1 MKHQV
6 TLCTLTLCLLTVSI
20 GCQSLT
26 NAKKKASSILGL
38 DSNQSIKQVIDQDEF
53 LDPLGAR
60 DGDRLLLDDLA
71 PDQIATTWKTRVAG
85 GFGKGSEQASKYYD
99 RGEEIYNQGIAQ
111 LDANPDANLHQATF
125 TEAANQ
131 FRLAAAA
138 WPESAIE
145 EDALYFEGE
154 SYFFADRYVQA
165 NRAFEKL
172 INDYTGSQHSDLA
185 ENRRYAIALYW
196 LQLSETDSS
205 ISLDDPKRPKTG
217 LAKEARRVLHQI
229 RMDDPTGQ
237 LADDAAMSL
246 AKAFLKANMNY
257 EAADTLEDLRKN
269 YPGSEHQ
276 FDAHMLELE
285 AQLANYQGPSY
296 DDQPLV
302 KADEILKSIIRTF
315 PQESK
320 KEVAYLEKQAARV
333 QNMIGERDLAMAEY
347 FERRGENLAAR
358 FHYEKIKEKF
368 NGSSIAEQVE
378 ERIAATKQLPDRPG
392 QHAEWL
398 VNMFPD
404 PEKAKPVIVAGDNEG
419 ILGIKRR

>member
-1 MKHQV
+1 MKLKHQV
-6 TLCTLTLCLLTVSI
+6 TLCTVTLCLLTAVS

-26 NAKKKASSILGL
+26 NVKNKASSVLGL
-38 DSNQSIKQVIDQDEF
+38 DSDGSITHEIDQDEY

-60 DGDRLLLDDLA
+60 NGDRLLLDDLS
-71 PDQIATTWKTRVAG
+71 PSQLATTLKSRVV
-85 GFGKGSEQASKYYD
+85 GKNAELARKHYD
-99 RGEEIYNQGIAQ
+99 RGEATYNKGIQQ
-111 LDANPDANLHQATF
+111 LESNPDANRHQAIF
-125 TEAANQ
+125 TEAANE
-131 FRLAAAA
+131 FRLA
-138 WPESAIE
+138 SASWAGSAVE

-172 INDYTGSQHSDLA
+172 VNDYSGTKHMDLA

-196 LQLSETDSS
+196 LQLSDKDSMLS
-205 ISLDDPKRPKTG
+205 INDPKRPKTG

-257 EAADTLEDLRKN
+257 EAADTLEDLRRN
-269 YPGSEHQ
+269 YPGSEYQ

-285 AQLANYQGPSY
+285 AQLAVYQGPAY
-296 DDQPLV
+296 DDQPLM
-302 KADEILKSIIRTF
+302 KADEILKSIVRTF

-320 KEVAYLEKQAARV
+320 GEIAYLEKQAARV
-333 QNMIGERDLAMAEY
+333 TNMLGERDLTMAEY

-358 FHYEKIKEKF
+358 YHYQKIKEKF
-368 NGSSIAEQVE
+368 DGSSIADQVE
-378 ERIAATKQLPDRPG
+378 QRIAETQKLPDRPG
-392 QHAEWL
+392 QHAQWL
-398 VNMFPD
+398 VNLFPD
-404 PEKAKPVIVAGDNEG
+404 PDEQAKPVIRVGDNEAFS
-419 ILGIKRR
+419 GIKRR